1 MSKEILMVAEAVS
14 AEKGVSEDIIF
25 EAIELALA
33 TAAKKRYDEEADI
46 EVVIDRVSGEYE
58 TRRRWLVVPDTELAL
73 LGTQFTTEEA
83 AEADANLQIG
93 DVHEEIIENADFG
106 RIAAQTAKQVIVQR
120 VRDAERAQIVD
131 LYRDRIG
138 ELLAGIVKKVT
149 RDNVIVDL
157 GNNAEGLL
165 PRGEL
170 VGRET
175 FRINDRVRAILSE
188 INTES
193 RGPQLVMSRAC
204 REMLT
209 ELFKI
214 EVPEISEGVIQ
225 IRAAARDPGSRAKIA
240 VKTGDQ
246 RIDPVGACVGMRGS
260 RVQAVSNELDNER
273 VDIILWDDN
282 PAQLVINAMSPAE
295 VESIVVDEDSNTMEV
310 AVAEDNLA
318 QAIGRGGQNVRLA
331 SDLTGWTINV
341 MSTDEAVERQEAE
354 AGEIIE
360 TFMNALDVDEDV
372 AVVLVE
378 EGFTTLDEV
387 AYVPLEEMMGIEG
400 FDEAISEELR
410 ARAKDALLTMAIAT
424 EEKLDVEPAEDL
436 LTMDGMERHLA
447 FVLAS
452 RGIVTMEDLAE
463 QGVDDLMHQIVNAL
477 FGEIF
482 HGYDAST
489 REHKCQVSLHPVHR
503 KQIFRRLYIQLF
515 FCCDGHCQ
523 QGVLST
529 GTKLFGYRLIET
541 FDSHHFLKRHIR
553 YLVKGCEP
561 LFDQD
566 NCNIFIDIESVHKGF
581 YNFAGLGLLTF
592 NSLVSAHHINRPAC

>member
-1 MSKEILMVAEAVS
+1 MNKEILMVAEAVS
-14 AEKGVSEDIIF
+14 AEKGVAEDIIF

-46 EVVIDRVSGEYE
+46 EVVIDRESGAYV

-83 AEADANLQIG
+83 AEVDTSLQPG
-93 DVHEEIIENADFG
+93 DVHEEVVENADFG

-175 FRINDRVRAILSE
+175 FRINDRVRAILTE
-188 INTES
+188 INTEA
-193 RGPQLVMSRAC
+193 RGPQLLLSRSC
-204 REMLT
+204 KEMLT

-295 VESIVVDEDSNTMEV
+295 VESIVVDEDNDTMEV

-354 AGEIIE
+354 AVEIIE

-378 EGFTTLDEV
+378 EGFTTLEEV

-400 FDEAISEELR
+400 FDEEISEELR
-410 ARAKDALLTMAIAT
+410 ARAKDALLTMAIAS

-436 LTMDGMERHLA
+436 LTMEGMDRHLA

-452 RGIVTMEDLAE
+452 RNIVTMEDLAE
-463 QGVDDLMHQIVNAL
+463 QGVDDLMDIDDMTEERA
-477 FGEIF
+477 GE
-482 HGYDAST
+482 
-489 REHKCQVSLHPVHR
+489 
-503 KQIFRRLYIQLF
+503 
-515 FCCDGHCQ
+515 
-523 QGVLST
+523 
-529 GTKLFGYRLIET
+529 LIMT
-541 FDSHHFLKRHIR
+541 ARA
-553 YLVKGCEP
+553 P
-561 LFDQD
+561 W
-566 NCNIFIDIESVHKGF
+566 
-581 YNFAGLGLLTF
+581 FAEEE
-592 NSLVSAHHINRPAC
+592 A